1 MHDVLEGSLQLH
13 IKCLLKYCILQ
24 MKYFTLDILNTRIHS
39 FYFGTADATN
49 RLQLQMQGNISY
61 IALLP
66 GQYLD
71 IAREGGFQLSFDP
84 PFDPTFHL

>member
-1 MHDVLEGSLQLH
+1 
-13 IKCLLKYCILQ
+13 
-24 MKYFTLDILNTRIHS
+24 
-39 FYFGTADATN
+39 
-49 RLQLQMQGNISY
+49 MQGNISY

-66 GQYLD
+66 GQYLDIAQEGGQYPD